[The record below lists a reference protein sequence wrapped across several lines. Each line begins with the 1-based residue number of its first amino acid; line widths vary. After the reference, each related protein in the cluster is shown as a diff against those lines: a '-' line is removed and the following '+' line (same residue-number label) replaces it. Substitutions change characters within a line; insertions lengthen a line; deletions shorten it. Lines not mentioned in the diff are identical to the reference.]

1 MVPSGK
7 PTPIQVADEIIA
19 IFCSNHGGLEYA
31 MPVVRQQFQR
41 AGIDFYNP
49 TKEKLAKAVD
59 FLLDAGRISAEPDVL
74 EEERHTFARLI
85 RSLD

>member
-1 MVPSGK
+1 MVETTK
-7 PTPIQVADEIIA
+7 PTPIQVADEMIA

-31 MPVVRQQFQR
+31 MPIIRQQFQR

-49 TKEKLAKAVD
+49 TKEKLAKVID
-59 FLLDAGRISAEPDVL
+59 YLIEAGKLSAEPEVL
-74 EEERHTFARLI
+74 NEEKRIFIKLV